1 MRPARSHR
9 GQSMT
14 EMVIIVALV
23 AIATIGAVGLFG
35 NNIRA
40 LFGGS
45 SESLAGNTRVDSNAQ
60 RIDGQALHKDLRT
73 FGNNSE
79 IAGGGSNG
87 NEGQN

>member
-1 MRPARSHR
+1 MRRALARR

-14 EMVIIVALV
+14 EMVVIVALV
-23 AIATIGAVGLFG
+23 AIATIGAVGFFG

-45 SESLAGNTRVDSNAQ
+45 SDSLAGNTQVDSNAGE
-60 RIDGQALHKDLRT
+60 IDQKALHKDMKT

-79 IAGGGSNG
+79 IAGGGGSG
-87 NEGQN
+87 NAMGR